1 MGFITIGLVVFGCV
15 FGGAL
20 LGAFLRTVRLDTDT

>member
-1 MGFITIGLVVFGCV
+1 MSALIIGLVVFGCV

-20 LGAFLRTVRLDTDT
+20 LGVSFAHACLTIT